1 MGDDLNI
8 NTCTAAYFT
17 GAGTTRAITDRFIA
31 AIEAAGIPAR
41 AVDIT
46 PHGSDVPIFGAND
59 LAVFAVPSFGGR
71 VPAPALAQ
79 FARCQGHDTPAVL
92 IVTFG
97 NRAVDDTFLEL
108 ADTVRGQGFIPIAL
122 GAIVAHHSLMI
133 DVAQGRPDAADLDA
147 VDVLA
152 RTALDRLARASNPR
166 DAELVDIPGNR
177 PYRDFAGSPFRAQ
190 ADADA
195 CTGCGLCARS
205 CPAGAVD
212 PAAPAHTDADAC
224 ITCMRCIV
232 DCPVGA
238 RSLTGGD
245 DLAATRAAFAERLAS
260 RVESYIIG

>member
-1 MGDDLNI
+1 M
-8 NTCTAAYFT
+8 NTTACTAAYFT

-46 PHGSDVPIFGAND
+46 PHGSDVPAFGAND

-108 ADTVRGQGFIPIAL
+108 ADTVREQGFIPIAL

-133 DVAQGRPDAADLDA
+133 DVAQGRPDAADLGA
-147 VDVLA
+147 VDAFA
-152 RTALDRLARASNPR
+152 RTALDKLAHASSPR
-166 DAELVDIPGNR
+166 DAELADIPGNR

-190 ADADA
+190 TDAGT

-205 CPAGAVD
+205 CPAGAIDLAD
-212 PAAPAHTDADAC
+212 PTRTDADAC
-224 ITCMRCIV
+224 ITCMRCIAC
-232 DCPVGA
+232 CPAGA

-245 DLAATRAAFAERLAS
+245 DLAATRAAFAERLAP

>member
-1 MGDDLNI
+1 MKI
-8 NTCTAAYFT
+8 NACTAVYFT
-17 GAGTTRAITDRFIA
+17 GAGTTRTVTEHFAA
-31 AIEAAGIPAR
+31 AIETAGIPAR
-41 AVDIT
+41 SVDIT
-46 PHGSDVPIFGAND
+46 PAGSDVPAFGAND

-71 VPAPALAQ
+71 VPTPALAQ

-108 ADTVRGQGFIPIAL
+108 ADTVRQQGFIPIAL

-133 DVAQGRPDAADLDA
+133 DVAQGRPDTADLGA
-147 VDVLA
+147 VNALARAALDKLA
-152 RTALDRLARASNPR
+152 RTSSPR
-166 DAELVDIPGNR
+166 DAELADIPGNR

-190 ADADA
+190 ADAGV
-195 CTGCGLCARS
+195 CVGCGLCARS
-205 CPAGAVD
+205 CPAGAIDLAD
-212 PAAPAHTDADAC
+212 PTRTDTDAC

-232 DCPVGA
+232 GCPVGA

-245 DLAATRAAFAERLAS
+245 DLASTRAAFAERLAP